1 MKATSRENFTS
12 TSQAFDYQKDAQ
24 GQLLRALVIRF
35 SAMSARTIVRNHLNT
50 RGKSPPAEND
60 LRFHQ
65 TYPEPGVI
73 RFYCGGNIKA
83 WSDKVILPSQF
94 RQGCASHR
102 ERAVLDRDTT
112 LARGAARTFPS
123 LQ

>member
-1 MKATSRENFTS
+1 MHENFKLCEKLKPHELCIVIERYNEGDVSREFHEHLPS
-12 TSQAFDYQKDAQ
+12 VRLSKDAQ

-94 RQGCASHR
+94 RQG
-102 ERAVLDRDTT
+102 
-112 LARGAARTFPS
+112 
-123 LQ
+123 